1 MRKNNSYLIVGHG
14 KFPEGI
20 YSSLCFIMGEQ
31 KSFSYINYDSNITDK
46 ELKSNIE
53 SFIKKNVDNEVTIL
67 CDLKNGTPYNKALE
81 LKLDRYPDINIIFGI
96 NLPLLISISQSE
108 MFDSGMINLDEILK
122 SNSKQSG
129 LLRLEPVE
137 EDDDEL

>member
-1 MRKNNSYLIVGHG
+1 MKKNNSYLIVGHG

-31 KSFSYINYDSNITDK
+31 KSFSYINYDNNITDK
-46 ELKSNIE
+46 ELKSKIE
-53 SFIKKNVDNEVTIL
+53 SFIKKNVDKDVTIL

-81 LKLDRYPDINIIFGI
+81 LKLDRYSDINIIFGI
-96 NLPLLISISQSE
+96 NLPLLISISQNE
-108 MFDSGMINLDEILK
+108 MFDSDMINLDEVLK
-122 SNSKQSG
+122 SNTEQLG
-129 LLRLEPVE
+129 LLKLEPIY